1 MLDAYGFE
9 VPLER
14 EREYKEWSRRYYK
27 PARNSAEE
35 AQVRA
40 WLLHLVKFKGDE
52 CAAYLRSPELTALVR
67 RGIPSQR
74 IPPANASS
82 IASHRT
88 TLRGKI
94 WLALSGTNAKIESEN
109 IQRRDGLGR
118 VYARLRLRAQEG
130 AVCVPCSCNGCGL
143 SGCRYAHET
152 SASQFKADVTR
163 EAEQP
168 SASADEGFAG
178 RPPTFARS
186 LRTAA
191 LWPQAPARST
201 NGHFVSYYASL
212 KRASW
217 SRATTAA
224 VGCPVSIG
232 ARCTV
237 RAE

>member
-67 RGIPSQR
+67 RGIPSER

-118 VYARLRLRAQEG
+118 VYARLRLRAQKG
-130 AVCVPCSCNGCGL
+130 HGVWFAFMQRL
-143 SGCRYAHET
+143 WSGCRYAHAT
-152 SASQFKADVTR
+152 SASQCKADVTR
-163 EAEQP
+163 EAEQT
-168 SASADEGFAG
+168 SASGDEGFAG
-178 RPPTFARS
+178 RPPTDARS
-186 LRTAA
+186 LRRAA
-191 LWPQAPARST
+191 LWLQAPARSA
-201 NGHFVSYYASL
+201 NGHFVSDYASL
-212 KRASW
+212 KRELAASDYRRGGL
-217 SRATTAA
+217 SRLDRR
-224 VGCPVSIG
+224 S
-232 ARCTV
+232 
-237 RAE
+237 EL